1 MPNKIGQ
8 NQFNSP
14 GRTNSAPLRESLSY
28 LFSDYSSNF
37 SHSFP
42 SAFFS
47 ILDTYSP
54 VKLGL
59 KINQLLIKTSFPS
72 KANPYFLIR
81 SPATP
86 RFSKSA
92 WYHCSSI
99 CFSAASAV
107 SSRDFSSPES
117 LTLNSIMTTL
127 SIPFF
132 GSIITSYLPKPLSRL
147 DVMM

>member
-1 MPNKIGQ
+1 MRLQ
-8 NQFNSP
+8 
-14 GRTNSAPLRESLSY
+14 SLSQSGQTAHPADSVHAR
-28 LFSDYSSNF
+28 LHPVKSLPVCDLSRLHNMLSVCTLSPVFPRVHSCSNF
-37 SHSFP
+37 SRSFP
-42 SAFFS
+42 SASFS
-47 ILDTYSP
+47 IWLTYSP

-92 WYHCSSI
+92 WYRCSSI

-117 LTLNSIMTTL
+117 LTLNSIMTA
-127 SIPFF
+127 
-132 GSIITSYLPKPLSRL
+132 
-147 DVMM
+147 